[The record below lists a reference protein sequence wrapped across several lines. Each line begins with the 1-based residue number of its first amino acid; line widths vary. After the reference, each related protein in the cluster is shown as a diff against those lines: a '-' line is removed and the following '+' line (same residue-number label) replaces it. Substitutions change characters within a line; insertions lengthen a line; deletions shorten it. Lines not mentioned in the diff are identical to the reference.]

1 MTVPWY
7 RYIALLPYDEF
18 VGTNDL
24 ETARKLANV
33 MECEVIDCLRG
44 EFFGAGGENT
54 VSIREA
60 TPEDYE

>member
-18 VGTNDL
+18 VGTNDF

-44 EFFGAGGENT
+44 EFFTANGENT
-54 VSIREA
+54 LPIREA
-60 TPEDYE
+60 TSEDYE